1 MVARRGGEPMRRI
14 IERLLLLTV
23 AVFCL
28 AVSSC
33 YVSGGYVGYGYSP
46 NYYDDVFYSAPIDR
60 YGYGFYGHP

>member
-1 MVARRGGEPMRRI
+1 MKRHIETLVLVA
-14 IERLLLLTV
+14 V

-28 AVSSC
+28 AAASC

-46 NYYDDVFYSAPIDR
+46 NYYHDVFYTAPMNR